1 MTSEDAAK
9 YFPAEKCMIFG
20 NPVRELPAEDSL
32 PRPAEFA
39 EGKKAVFIVG
49 GSQGAVGINNKIEE
63 SIKTIAARDDVSV
76 VWQVGVKNV
85 ESISARVGEVKNVAI
100 RGFLDGI
107 YAYMKYAD
115 LIISRAGAS
124 ALAEILAFG
133 KPSILLPFPHATAN
147 HQEHNARVVE
157 KAGAALVE
165 LDAEENHLW
174 EKVESLLGDE
184 TRLSAMAV
192 AAKKLGMPDAADKI
206 AKVIL
211 EKENG

>member
-1 MTSEDAAK
+1 
-9 YFPAEKCMIFG
+9 MIFG

-32 PRPAEFA
+32 ERPLEFRV
-39 EGKKAVFIVG
+39 GKKAVFIVG

-63 SIKTIAARDDVSV
+63 SISRIVNNENVSV

-85 ESISARVGEVKNVAI
+85 DAINGRLGILPNVSVK
-100 RGFLDGI
+100 GFLNGI
-107 YAYMKYAD
+107 YAYMKHAD

-147 HQEHNARVVE
+147 HQEHNARAVE

-165 LDAEENHLW
+165 LDSDENHLW
-174 EKVESLLGDE
+174 DKVESLLFDSE
-184 TRLSAMAV
+184 KLSKMAT

-211 EKENG
+211 EKESA